1 MVDSLKMIINNMDYS
16 VIKCSSTWKNVEKLN
31 KGWSKDRK
39 YIVTDINN
47 NKFLLRLSDISLYEK
62 KKEQFELLKKVEAL
76 DINASRPVEFGVF
89 NDTSIY
95 MVLTYLEGE
104 DAEQIMQDKTNDEA
118 YNLGIQAG
126 KALYKL
132 HQIPVSQGNQTWYD
146 RFKEKIEVKVKKLN
160 ECPYKLN
167 NSDILV
173 DYIYKNMDILKGRSK
188 SFTHGDYHL
197 GNMIVNENGIGII
210 DFDKN
215 GATDLIDDFKPF
227 CWNIRKS
234 EYFET
239 GLVNGYFNNN
249 IPDNF
254 WHLIKLYTAEHLISH
269 LPWAS
274 TFGEKEIKTAY
285 EIYELVMNSYDN
297 FNLLIPKWYKGVL

>member
-1 MVDSLKMIINNMDYS
+1 MDYS
-16 VIKCSSTWKNVEKLN
+16 VIKCSSTWKNIEKLN
-31 KGWSKDRK
+31 KGWSKDQK

-47 NKFLLRLSDISLYEK
+47 NKFLLRLSDINLYEK
-62 KKEQFELLKKVEAL
+62 KKEQFELLKKVESL
-76 DINASRPVEFGVF
+76 SINASRPIEFGVF
-89 NDTSIY
+89 NDSLVY

-104 DAEQIMQDKTNDEA
+104 DAEQIIESKSDKEA
-118 YNLGIQAG
+118 YNLGVQAG

-132 HQIPVSQGNQTWYD
+132 HQIPVSQGNQSWYD
-146 RFKEKIEVKVKKLN
+146 RFKEKIEVKVKKLQ
-160 ECPYKLN
+160 ECTYKLN

-173 DYIYKNMDILKGRSK
+173 KYIYDNMDILKGRVK

-197 GNMIVNENGIGII
+197 GNMIVNESGIGII

-239 GLVNGYFNNN
+239 GLVNGYYNFN
-249 IPDNF
+249 IPEDF
-254 WHLIKLYTAEHLISH
+254 WYLLKLYAAEHLISH

-285 EIYELVMNSYDN
+285 EIYKLVMDTYDD
-297 FNLLIPKWYKGVL
+297 FNLVIPKWYKGIL